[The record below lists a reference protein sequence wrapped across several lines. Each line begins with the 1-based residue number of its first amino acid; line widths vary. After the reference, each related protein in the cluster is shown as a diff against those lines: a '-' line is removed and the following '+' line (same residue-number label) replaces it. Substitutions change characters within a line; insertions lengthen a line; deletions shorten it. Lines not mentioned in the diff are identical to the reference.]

1 MRCNISDKEP
11 RFARFVVLYLMVSTF
26 ALVLAAGRGTR
37 FGGTLPKQYLP
48 LGGSSVLRHAVEAFA
63 GHPRIDRVLVTIRP
77 EDRET
82 YDRALAGLD
91 LLPPVAGGAE
101 RQDSV
106 RLGLEALAPHRPE
119 RVLIHDGARPFP
131 EAAMIDRVLDALDR
145 APAAIPGLPLGD
157 TIKRVDGEIIA
168 ATVDRT
174 GLWRVQTPQGF
185 HFDAILDAHRK
196 AAGQTLT
203 DDAAVAEAA
212 GVAPLIVAG
221 GEDNLKVTTTGDLA
235 AAERLIAARLGDVRV
250 GQGFDVHPFGPGDG
264 LMLCGIWV
272 SYNAGVV
279 GHSDADVGLHA
290 LTDAVLGAIGAGDIG
305 IHFPPSDAQWRGA
318 SSDRFLAH
326 AVGLVR
332 AKGGS
337 VAALDVTII
346 CERPKIGPHRAAMVE
361 RIAAISG
368 IASDRVSVKATT
380 TEKLGF
386 TGRGEGIAAQAVAT
400 VRLPL

>member
-1 MRCNISDKEP
+1 MG
-11 RFARFVVLYLMVSTF
+11 STF

-48 LGGSSVLRHAVEAFA
+48 LGGSSVLRHAVSAFA
-63 GHPRIDRVLVTIRP
+63 GHSRIDGVVVTIRP
-77 EDRET
+77 EDRES
-82 YDRALAGLD
+82 YDRAVAGLD

-106 RLGLEALAPHRPE
+106 RLGLEALAAHRPE

-131 EAAMIDRVLDALDR
+131 GAAIIDRVLGALDR

-157 TIKRVDGEIIA
+157 TIKRVSGDTITG
-168 ATVDRT
+168 TVDRT

-185 HFDAILDAHRK
+185 HFTSILEAHRA
-196 AAGQTLT
+196 AAGRALT

-212 GVAPLIVAG
+212 GIAPLIVAG
-221 GEDNLKVTTTGDLA
+221 NEANLKVTTTDDLA
-235 AAERLIAARLGDVRV
+235 AAERLIAARQGDIRV
-250 GQGFDVHPFGPGDG
+250 GQGFDVHPFGPGDS
-264 LMLCGIWV
+264 LMVCGVKIPH
-272 SYNAGVV
+272 SAGVV

-290 LTDAVLGAIGAGDIG
+290 LTDAILGAIGAGDIG
-305 IHFPPSDAQWRGA
+305 MHFPPSDPQWKGA

-337 VAALDVTII
+337 IAALDVTII

-361 RIAAISG
+361 RIAAICG
-368 IASDRVSVKATT
+368 MAADRVSVKATT

>member
-1 MRCNISDKEP
+1 MG
-11 RFARFVVLYLMVSTF
+11 STF
-26 ALVLAAGRGTR
+26 ALVLAAGRGAR

-48 LGGSSVLRHAVEAFA
+48 LGGSSVLRHAVNAFA
-63 GHPRIDRVLVTIRP
+63 LHPRIDRVLVTIRP
-77 EDRET
+77 EDREA
-82 YDRALAGLD
+82 YDGALTGIE

-106 RLGLEALAPHRPE
+106 RLGLEALAAHRPE

-131 EAAMIDRVLDALDR
+131 DTWMIDRVLAALDR
-145 APAAIPGLPLGD
+145 GPAAIPGLPLGD
-157 TIKRVDGEIIA
+157 TIKRVDGETITETI
-168 ATVDRT
+168 DRA

-185 HFDAILDAHRK
+185 HFEAILAAHRRM
-196 AAGQTLT
+196 AGRALT

-212 GVAPLIVAG
+212 GITPLIVPGSEA
-221 GEDNLKVTTTGDLA
+221 NLKVTTIDDLA
-235 AAERLIAARLGDVRV
+235 AAERLITSRQGDVRV
-250 GQGFDVHPFGPGDG
+250 GQGFDVHPFGPGDR
-264 LMLCGIWV
+264 LMVCGVEIPH
-272 SYNAGVV
+272 SAGVV

-305 IHFPPSDAQWRGA
+305 MHFPPSDPQWKGA

-361 RIAAISG
+361 RVAAICG
-368 IASDRVSVKATT
+368 IAVDRISVKATT

>member
-1 MRCNISDKEP
+1 MG
-11 RFARFVVLYLMVSTF
+11 STF
-26 ALVLAAGRGTR
+26 ALVLAAGRGAR

-48 LGGSSVLRHAVEAFA
+48 LGGSSVLRHAVNAFA
-63 GHPRIDRVLVTIRP
+63 GHARIDGVLVTIRP
-77 EDRET
+77 EDREAF
-82 YDRALAGLD
+82 DDALAGLN
-91 LLPPVAGGAE
+91 LLPAVAGGAE

-106 RLGLEALAPHRPE
+106 RLGLEALAAHRPE

-131 EAAMIDRVLDALDR
+131 DAAMIDRVLDALDR

-157 TIKRVDGEIIA
+157 TIKRVEGETIRG
-168 ATVDRT
+168 TVDRS

-185 HFDAILDAHRK
+185 HFEAILAAHRK
-196 AAGQTLT
+196 AAGQALT

-212 GVAPLIVAG
+212 GIAPLIVAG
-221 GEDNLKVTTTGDLA
+221 SEDNLKVTTADDLA
-235 AAERLIAARLGDVRV
+235 AAERSIASRQGDVRV
-250 GQGFDVHPFGPGDG
+250 GQGFDAHPFGPGDR
-264 LMLCGIWV
+264 LMVCGVEIPHSV
-272 SYNAGVV
+272 GVV

-305 IHFPPSDAQWRGA
+305 MHFPPSDPQWRGA

-326 AVGLVR
+326 AIGLVC

-346 CERPKIGPHRAAMVE
+346 CEQPKIGPHRAAMVE
-361 RIAAISG
+361 RVAAICG
-368 IASDRVSVKATT
+368 VAADRVSVKATT

>member
-1 MRCNISDKEP
+1 MG
-11 RFARFVVLYLMVSTF
+11 STF
-26 ALVLAAGRGTR
+26 ALVLAAGRGVR

-48 LGGSSVLRHAVEAFA
+48 LGGSSVLRHAVSAFA
-63 GHPRIDRVLVTIRP
+63 GHLRIDGVLVTIRP
-77 EDRET
+77 EDRDV

-91 LLPPVAGGAE
+91 LLPPVAGGTE

-106 RLGLEALAPHRPE
+106 RLGLEALRPHRPE
-119 RVLIHDGARPFP
+119 RVLVHDGARPFP
-131 EAAMIDRVLDALDR
+131 DVAMIDRVLDALDR

-157 TIKRVDGEIIA
+157 TIKRATGETITE
-168 ATVDRT
+168 TVDRT

-185 HFDAILDAHRK
+185 RFEAILEAHRK
-196 AAGQTLT
+196 AAGRALT

-212 GVAPLIVAG
+212 GIAPLIVAG
-221 GEDNLKVTTTGDLA
+221 SEANLKVTTTDDLA
-235 AAERLIAARLGDVRV
+235 AAERLIAARQGDIRV
-250 GQGFDVHPFGPGDG
+250 GQGFDVHPFGPGDS
-264 LMLCGIWV
+264 LMICGIKV
-272 SYNAGVV
+272 PHGAGVV

-305 IHFPPSDAQWRGA
+305 MHFPPSDPQWKGA

-326 AVGLVR
+326 AVELVR
-332 AKGGS
+332 AKGGGI
-337 VAALDVTII
+337 AALDVTII

-361 RIAAISG
+361 RVAAICG
-368 IASDRVSVKATT
+368 VAADRVSVKATT

-400 VRLPL
+400 VRLPPG

>member
-1 MRCNISDKEP
+1 MHCNISDKEP
-11 RFARFVVLYLMVSTF
+11 RFARFMVLYLMVSTF

-63 GHPRIDRVLVTIRP
+63 RHPRVDGVLVTIRP
-77 EDRET
+77 EDREA

-106 RLGLEALAPHRPE
+106 RLGLEALAPHRPKL
-119 RVLIHDGARPFP
+119 VLIHDGARPFP
-131 EAAMIDRVLDALDR
+131 DTRLIDRVLDALDR

-157 TIKRVDGEIIA
+157 TIKRVSGETITGTI
-168 ATVDRT
+168 DRT

-185 HFDAILDAHRK
+185 HFDAILEAHRRV
-196 AAGQTLT
+196 AGQALT

-212 GVAPLIVAG
+212 GIAPLVVAG
-221 GEDNLKVTTTGDLA
+221 GEANLKVTTTDDLN
-235 AAERLIAARLGDVRV
+235 AAERLIAARQGDVRV

-264 LMLCGIWV
+264 LMVCGVWLPHD
-272 SYNAGVV
+272 AGVV

-305 IHFPPSDAQWRGA
+305 MHFPPSDPQWKGA

-332 AKGGS
+332 AKGGG

-346 CERPKIGPHRAAMVE
+346 CERPRIGPHRAAMVE
-361 RIAAISG
+361 RIAAIAG
-368 IASDRVSVKATT
+368 VAPDRVSVKATT
-380 TEKLGF
+380 TERLGF

>member
-1 MRCNISDKEP
+1 MGPI
-11 RFARFVVLYLMVSTF
+11 Y
-26 ALVLAAGRGTR
+26 ALVLAAGRGAR
-37 FGGTLPKQYLP
+37 FGGTLPKQYLT
-48 LGGSSVLRHAVEAFA
+48 LAGTTVLRHAIGAFA
-63 GHPRIDRVLVTIRP
+63 ANKRVAGVQVAIRP
-77 EDRET
+77 EDRKV
-82 YDRALAGLD
+82 YDEAVAGLD

-106 RLGLEALAPHRPE
+106 RLGLDALTPLRPA
-119 RVLIHDGARPFP
+119 RVLIHDGARPLP
-131 EAAMIDRVLDALDR
+131 DAAMIDRVIDALDR

-157 TIKRVDGEIIA
+157 TIKRIEDGVITG
-168 ATVDRT
+168 TVDRT

-185 HFDAILDAHRK
+185 HFDAILAAHRA
-196 AAGQTLT
+196 AAGQALT

-212 GVAPLIVAG
+212 GIAPLMVAG
-221 GEDNLKVTTTGDLA
+221 SEGNLKITTTDDLA
-235 AAERLIAARLGDVRV
+235 AAERLIASRQGDVRV
-250 GQGFDVHPFGPGDG
+250 GQGFDVHPFGPGDS
-264 LMLCGIWV
+264 LMVCGVRIAH
-272 SYNAGVV
+272 SAGVV

-305 IHFPPSDAQWRGA
+305 MHFPPSDPQWKGA

-332 AKGGS
+332 ARGGS
-337 VAALDVTII
+337 VAQLDVTIV
-346 CERPKIGPHRAAMVE
+346 CERPRIGPHRAAMVA
-361 RIAAISG
+361 RVAAICGIAA
-368 IASDRVSVKATT
+368 DRVSVKATT

>member
-1 MRCNISDKEP
+1 MG
-11 RFARFVVLYLMVSTF
+11 STY

-48 LGGSSVLRHAVEAFA
+48 LGSANVLRHAVSAFA
-63 GHPRIDRVLVTIRP
+63 AHPAIDGVMLTIRP
-77 EDRET
+77 EDRDA
-82 YDRALAGLD
+82 YDAALAGLE
-91 LLPPVAGGAE
+91 LLPPVAGGTE

-106 RLGLEALAPHRPE
+106 RLGLEALVKLAPS

-131 EAAMIDRVLDALDR
+131 DAAMIDRVIEALDR
-145 APAAIPGLPLGD
+145 APAAIPGLPLSD
-157 TIKRVDGEIIA
+157 TIKRVADGAIGE
-168 ATVDRT
+168 TVDRA

-185 HFDAILDAHRK
+185 HFETILAAHRA
-196 AAGQTLT
+196 AAGRALT
-203 DDAAVAEAA
+203 DDAAVVEAA
-212 GVAPLIVAG
+212 GIAPLIVAG
-221 GEDNLKVTTTGDLA
+221 SEDNLKVTTTADLA
-235 AAERLIAARLGDVRV
+235 AAERLIAARQADIRI

-264 LMLCGIWV
+264 LMVCGVMIPH
-272 SYNAGVV
+272 SAGVV

-305 IHFPPSDAQWRGA
+305 THFPPSDPQWKGA

-332 AKGGS
+332 ARGGGI
-337 VAALDVTII
+337 AALDVTII
-346 CERPKIGPHRAAMVE
+346 CERPRIGPHRAAMVE
-361 RIAAISG
+361 RVAAIVR
-368 IASDRVSVKATT
+368 IAPDRVSVKATT

>member
-1 MRCNISDKEP
+1 MTNP
-11 RFARFVVLYLMVSTF
+11 RIARFVLVYLMASTF

-48 LGGSSVLRHAVEAFA
+48 LAGSSVLRHAVSAFA
-63 GHPRIDRVLVTIRP
+63 GHARIDGVLVTIRP
-77 EDRET
+77 EDRGE

-91 LLPPVAGGAE
+91 LLPPVPGGAE

-106 RLGLEALAPHRPE
+106 RLGLEALSRHRPG

-131 EAAMIDRVLDALDR
+131 DAAMIDRVLDALDR
-145 APAAIPGLPLGD
+145 APGAIPGLPLGD
-157 TIKRVDGEIIA
+157 TIKRVNGDAITT
-168 ATVDRT
+168 TVDRT

-185 HFDAILDAHRK
+185 HFDAILEAHRK
-196 AAGQTLT
+196 AAGQALT

-212 GVAPLIVAG
+212 GIVPLIVAG
-221 GEDNLKVTTTGDLA
+221 SDDNLKVTTASDLI
-235 AAERLIAARLGDVRV
+235 AAERLIAARQGDVRV

-264 LMLCGIWV
+264 LMVCGVWIPHGG
-272 SYNAGVV
+272 GVV

-305 IHFPPSDAQWRGA
+305 MHFPPSDPQWKGA

-326 AVGLVR
+326 AVGLVH

-337 VAALDVTII
+337 LAALDVTII

-361 RIAAISG
+361 RIASIAG
-368 IASDRVSVKATT
+368 IAPGRVSVKATT

-386 TGRGEGIAAQAVAT
+386 TGRGEGITAQAVAT